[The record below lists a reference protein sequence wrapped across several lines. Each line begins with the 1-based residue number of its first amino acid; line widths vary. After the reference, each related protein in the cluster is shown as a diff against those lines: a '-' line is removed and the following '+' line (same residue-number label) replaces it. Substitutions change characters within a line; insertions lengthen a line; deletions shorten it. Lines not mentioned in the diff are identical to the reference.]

1 MPRIVEGALTGAL
14 AEAIEAL
21 SETPWNNPWKLKIL
35 LCIIILHPCLKLN
48 SCESSAWASWP
59 SLVQV
64 DESALKGVRQEACTV
79 AIPFPYLMTSK
90 TLISLIWYTEDQREH
105 FPTEFPAGTSGTFR
119 SHYFVYVVMY
129 LVLSFIYLYLVSFL
143 VP

>member
-1 MPRIVEGALTGAL
+1 MEQPLEVEGPLVHHHT
-14 AEAIEAL
+14 
-21 SETPWNNPWKLKIL
+21 SPMPK
-35 LCIIILHPCLKLN
+35 PN

-64 DESALKGVRQEACTV
+64 DESALKGVRAEACTV

-90 TLISLIWYTEDQREH
+90 TLISLIRYTEDQREH
-105 FPTEFPAGTSGTFR
+105 FPTEFPAGTFR

-129 LVLSFIYLYLVSFL
+129 LVISFIYLYLVSFL
-143 VP
+143 VPFIL